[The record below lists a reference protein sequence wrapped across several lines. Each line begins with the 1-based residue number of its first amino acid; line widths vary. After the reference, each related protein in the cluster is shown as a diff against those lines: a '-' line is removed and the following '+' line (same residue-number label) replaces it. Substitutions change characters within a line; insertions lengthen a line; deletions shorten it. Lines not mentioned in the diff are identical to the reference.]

1 MSWAS
6 EIRLAV
12 WSSRA
17 SFITTEFSRKKDY
30 GAKRILCFFLHCV
43 VLKIRLNLFN
53 HHSRW
58 TRWVPLPFMRPK
70 QSCLP
75 LSRLINRSKSWKKI
89 FTQKGRESRMAQ
101 KKMIKFEFA
110 SGDTNLIS
118 NFSDRYW
125 RKRITRSI
133 TVPSPNHSEHLA
145 YPAVWI

>member
-1 MSWAS
+1 MSESYIWMDMKIYMSWAS

-110 SGDTNLIS
+110 SGDTKPDFQLHWQILKEEKN
-118 NFSDRYW
+118 
-125 RKRITRSI
+125 
-133 TVPSPNHSEHLA
+133 
-145 YPAVWI
+145 

>member
-75 LSRLINRSKSWKKI
+75 LSRLTDQNHERKSSHRKEEKAEWL
-89 FTQKGRESRMAQ
+89 R